1 MLEELEYKKIFI
13 LKEKFSL
20 MDYIDILGYAAGILV
35 VVSLLPQAIKS
46 WKTKSTKD
54 ISLIRYIIYILGLIL
69 WITYAIIIHNNPVTL
84 MNSIGLVL
92 ALSILFLK
100 IKYG

>member
-1 MLEELEYKKIFI
+1 M
-13 LKEKFSL
+13 
-20 MDYIDILGYAAGILV
+20 IDILGYVAGIMV
-35 VVSLLPQAIKS
+35 VISLLPQTIKS

-54 ISLIRYIIYILGLIL
+54 LSLWRYIIYSVGLVL
-69 WITYAIIIHNNPVTL
+69 WIIYAIIIGNGPVAA

-100 IKYG
+100 IKNG